1 VSARELTSGV
11 EAAVV
16 VKPSYG
22 LADDDI
28 ARMLREG
35 FASAEGDMQLRSL
48 REARVDAERLI
59 LAIRS
64 ALAADGDL
72 LSPQERAQID
82 RRIEALEQ
90 AGRGEDAGAIQASI
104 EALSDSTE
112 AFAAARMNRG
122 IRAALTG
129 RRVEEV

>member
-1 VSARELTSGV
+1 V
-11 EAAVV
+11 EASVQ

-28 ARMLREG
+28 ARMLRESFSG
-35 FASAEGDMQLRSL
+35 AADDMRSRAL
-48 REARVDAERLI
+48 REALVEAERMA
-59 LAIRS
+59 LATEA

-72 LSPQERAQID
+72 LDDAARDDIERLVRQA
-82 RRIEALEQ
+82 RGAALGTD
-90 AGRGEDAGAIQASI
+90 AEDITRAVERLTEG
-104 EALSDSTE
+104 TE

-129 RRVEEV
+129 RGLDEI

>member
-1 VSARELTSGV
+1 MQAR
-11 EAAVV
+11 A
-16 VKPSYG
+16 
-22 LADDDI
+22 
-28 ARMLREG
+28 
-35 FASAEGDMQLRSL
+35 L

-72 LSPQERAQID
+72 LSEQERSLID
-82 RRIEALEQ
+82 RRVEELAQ
-90 AGRGEDAGAIQASI
+90 AGRGEDAAAIQAST